1 MKTIKRILIAA
12 IACITAVSSMA
23 QTKSYRGFVEGG
35 YGAFVGSK
43 TGSVLSLSTSH
54 GKMFGPV
61 FVGGGIGIEQA
72 WVKNESYIENY
83 VSIGLFD
90 GWRGVKTFKGIN
102 VPVFANIKGIW
113 ENKKISPTFDVK
125 AGFNL
130 GMACGLL
137 GEAGAGC
144 RFDLGK
150 TALAPLPEIFFSLSM
165 AVAGTLPPYEGTE
178 TRHMSSSP
186 SDVCSILLQR
196 SISLNSPSNAQHMMS
211 ATFLVPPVGLKCML

>member
-1 MKTIKRILIAA
+1 MKRILLITM
-12 IACITAVSSMA
+12 IACITAMSSIA
-23 QTKSYRGFVEGG
+23 QAKSYRGFVEGG

-43 TGSVLSLSTSH
+43 TGSVLSLSTSQ

-72 WVKNESYIENY
+72 WVKNESYIEDY
-83 VSIGLFD
+83 VSIGSFD

-113 ENKKISPTFDVK
+113 EDKKISPTFDVK

-130 GMACGLL
+130 GMAWGLM

-150 TALAPLPEIFFSLSM
+150 TALATTVFIKGVYEPDNLVTDDAKYVEGWFTSL
-165 AVAGTLPPYEGTE
+165 
-178 TRHMSSSP
+178 
-186 SDVCSILLQR
+186 
-196 SISLNSPSNAQHMMS
+196 
-211 ATFLVPPVGLKCML
+211 GLKVAWEF

>member
-1 MKTIKRILIAA
+1 M
-12 IACITAVSSMA
+12 IACITAMTSMA

-54 GKMFGPV
+54 GKMFGPI

-72 WVKNESYIENY
+72 WVANESYIEDY

-113 ENKKISPTFDVK
+113 EDKKISPTFDLK
-125 AGFNL
+125 AGLNL
-130 GMACGLL
+130 GLAFGLM
-137 GEAGAGC
+137 GEVGTGC

-150 TALAPLPEIFFSLSM
+150 TALATIVFVKGVHEPENLVTDDPKYVEGWFTSLGIN
-165 AVAGTLPPYEGTE
+165 VTWE
-178 TRHMSSSP
+178 
-186 SDVCSILLQR
+186 
-196 SISLNSPSNAQHMMS
+196 
-211 ATFLVPPVGLKCML
+211 F

>member
-1 MKTIKRILIAA
+1 MKRILLIILIAYVSA
-12 IACITAVSSMA
+12 ISANA

-43 TGSVLSLSTSH
+43 TGSALSLSTSH
-54 GKMFGPV
+54 GKMFGPI

-72 WVKNESYIENY
+72 WVANESYIEDY

-113 ENKKISPTFDVK
+113 EDKKISPTFDVK

-130 GMACGLL
+130 GIAWGLM
-137 GEAGAGC
+137 GEVGAGC

-150 TALAPLPEIFFSLSM
+150 TALAATAFIKGVYEEESLVSDDNKYVEDWFTSLGVK
-165 AVAGTLPPYEGTE
+165 VAWE
-178 TRHMSSSP
+178 
-186 SDVCSILLQR
+186 
-196 SISLNSPSNAQHMMS
+196 
-211 ATFLVPPVGLKCML
+211 F